1 MKTNITLFAQII
13 GSLCRNSFNQLV
25 QQHQSNKHAKG
36 IDSWTH
42 LITMVFAQFSKLNSL
57 RDVTNGLKSASGNL
71 NHLGLQK
78 SPSKSSLSYQNKNRD
93 WTLMRDYYFVL
104 LKKLSGMARFKQTRF
119 RIKSK
124 ILLLDSTTISLCLSL
139 FDWARFRKKKGA
151 IKLHTLLDYDGCL
164 PVYMNMTDGK
174 VHDSI
179 VAREIVL
186 PADSVVVA
194 DRAYIDFET
203 LYRWHQ
209 GKSYFVIRLKK
220 SIQHKAVGERDLPDN
235 RHEHIL
241 IDEYIELTEEQT
253 RKKYPRKLRRVVI
266 WDEQNQQTLEMIT
279 NQFTW
284 TANTIGELYK
294 ARWTIENFFKDIK
307 QLLKIKTF
315 LGTSPNA
322 VLIQIWT
329 AMITILVLKYLK
341 ACAKYG
347 WQLSNLVVFIR
358 LNLLVKI
365 DLRRILDDPFQPPP
379 ESVIYDSNQ
388 YVLFDWQGSD

>member
-13 GSLCRNSFNQLV
+13 GSLCRNSFNHLV
-25 QQHQSNKHAKG
+25 KQHQSNKHAKG

-124 ILLLDSTTISLCLSL
+124 IFLLDSTTISLCLSL

-174 VHDSI
+174 AHDST

-186 PADSVVVA
+186 PSDSVVVA

-253 RKKYPRKLRRVVI
+253 RKKYPGKLRRVVI
-266 WDEQNQQTLEMIT
+266 WDEQNGQTLEMIT

-284 TANTIGELYK
+284 TAYTIGELYK
-294 ARWTIENFFKDIK
+294 ARWAIENFFKDIK

-379 ESVIYDSNQ
+379 ESDIYDSNQ
-388 YVLFDWQGSD
+388 YVLFDWQGAD